1 MPPRPRGGSRN
12 EEGDEFE
19 PLPTYLELAMAMAA
33 ATAYD
38 MPEPPRKGSFFAT
51 LSTVERMIAVGIAGL
66 AFCGIALV
74 ANGFFIKGKAELSQ
88 MLLQRAFTA
97 ELRGENAKP
106 WPWADF
112 TTVAEVRAPRLG
124 KKTIVLSGASGET
137 SAFGPAWLGDTP
149 QLGEEG
155 TSVIAGSSGTHL
167 RWLKNVKPGDDIVI
181 TRRDGTM
188 LTFKA
193 DESRKVRCDEI
204 ATDAAPGD
212 RRLLLTTCPPSA
224 TAGQEPVRYAVE
236 AELVDTTSTGS
247 TPPQNTKPLSAP
259 Q

>member
-1 MPPRPRGGSRN
+1 MPQRPRGGSRD

-38 MPEPPRKGSFFAT
+38 TPQPLRKGSFFAT
-51 LSTVERMIAVGIAGL
+51 LSTVEKMIAVGIAGL

-74 ANGFFIKGKAELSQ
+74 ANGFYIKGKAELSQ

-124 KKTIVLSGASGET
+124 KRTIVLSGASGEA

-149 QLGEEG
+149 QPGEEG

-167 RWLKNVKPGDDIVI
+167 RWLKNVKPGDDIVV
-181 TRRDGTM
+181 TRRDGTT

-193 DESRKVRCDEI
+193 DDSRKIRCDER

-224 TAGQEPVRYAVE
+224 TAEQGPLRYAVE
-236 AELVDTTSTGS
+236 AELVDTTPTA
-247 TPPQNTKPLSAP
+247 TIQPQNTKPLSAA